1 MKHTIRLGPLCFDK
15 NFVSA
20 ISDDQAQVVFTRAE
34 TRLLQ
39 YLVQYPNQVRS
50 RSQLLDAVNQGNE
63 EKLDRSIDFL
73 INRLRQKLGDD
84 AKNPTFI
91 ATRYGEGYI
100 WLASQSK
107 QLALP
112 RDCHAVVGPVS
123 GLNHIGNKRAAA
135 ELFSQQFH
143 KLFRTHF
150 ADDLAVGFDPDCPK
164 ASEFGEDAPEIG
176 IELSFVLAGSELECV
191 FRGYLFRSDRTV
203 FAKRMSASNASP
215 ADIEAISDEISSAL
229 RTGLATKVEGQVPL
243 AVGMIEAGKTFTGIK
258 GHWSEN
264 DQSLRVQVEANPADY
279 RAKIMLATN
288 IHTKYLQDSV
298 QIFMSNADPR
308 KDDEDEIETL
318 VTDSLPYLQN
328 EPTFLL
334 PSAKLLFFI
343 DRGYNDMA
351 VMMAERLHKE
361 STSLEASLPVV
372 GQMRV
377 FVGQNEDGQRALDQ
391 ALELCEPGSQF
402 EIYLMILKCEA
413 LAAVSDRDGLDEIL
427 DEVCARVPQVEVLM
441 QVLFTCSEQPSKI
454 AQQALVNMTP
464 AQARG
469 MLMLTHYVYGRLLQN
484 PEHRANAY
492 RTPVSLFS
500 RQFGPDI
507 VPDEVK
513 RVLEGCEARNVEK
526 TVYPQTA

>member
-1 MKHTIRLGPLCFDK
+1 MRHTIRLGPLCFDE
-15 NFVSA
+15 NFVTA
-20 ISDDQAQVVFTRAE
+20 ISDDGSQVTFTKAE

-50 RSQLLDAVNQGNE
+50 RSQLLDAVSHGGE

-73 INRLRQKLGDD
+73 INRLRQKLRDD

-100 WLASQSK
+100 WLASLSKEQS
-107 QLALP
+107 LP
-112 RDCHAVVGPVS
+112 RDCHAVVGPVF
-123 GLNHIGNKRAAA
+123 GLNHISNKRATA

-143 KLFRTHF
+143 KLFQTHF
-150 ADDLAVGFDPDCPK
+150 SDDLAVVFDPDCPK
-164 ASEFGEDAPEIG
+164 ADEFGEEAPEIG
-176 IELSFVLAGSELECV
+176 IELSFVLVGDQLECV
-191 FRGYLFRSDRTV
+191 IRGYLFRSDSTV
-203 FAKRMSASNASP
+203 FAKRISASNASP

-229 RTGLATKVEGQVPL
+229 RTGLATQVEAQAPL
-243 AVGMIEAGKTFTGIK
+243 AVGMIEAGKTFTGVK

-264 DQSLRVQVEANPADY
+264 DQGLRTQVDANPTDY

-318 VTDSLPYLQN
+318 VTESLPYLQN

-343 DRGYNDMA
+343 DRGYNEMA
-351 VMMAERLHKE
+351 VRMAERLHTE
-361 STSLEASLPVV
+361 STSLAASLPVV

-413 LAAVSDRDGLDEIL
+413 LAAVSDRDGLDQIL
-427 DEVCARVPQVEVLM
+427 DEVCARVPQIEVLM
-441 QVLFTCSEQPSKI
+441 QVLFTCSERPSKI
-454 AQQALVNMTP
+454 AQQALVNMPP

-469 MLMLTHYVYGRLLQN
+469 MLMLMHYVYGRLLQN
-484 PEHRANAY
+484 PAHRANAY
-492 RTPVSLFS
+492 KTPVSLFTK
-500 RQFGPDI
+500 QFGPNI
-507 VPDEVK
+507 IPEEV
-513 RVLEGCEARNVEK
+513 RQVLRGCEDQVAEDIKFPK
-526 TVYPQTA
+526 TA

>member
-1 MKHTIRLGPLCFDK
+1 MRNTIQLGNL
-15 NFVSA
+15 NFEKSFLSA
-20 ISDDQAQVVFTRAE
+20 SLNDQSPIRFTGAE
-34 TRLLQ
+34 TCLLKCF
-39 YLVQYPNQVRS
+39 VQHPNQVLTRA
-50 RSQLLDAVNQGNE
+50 QLLNAVSDVNE

-84 AKNPTFI
+84 AKNPTYI

-100 WLASQSK
+100 WLASPSKEQSP
-107 QLALP
+107 AH
-112 RDCHAVVGPVS
+112 DCHAVVGPVF
-123 GLNHIGNKRAAA
+123 GLEHVNDKRALA

-143 KLFRTHF
+143 KIFQNHF
-150 ADDLAVGFDPDCPK
+150 SNDLTVAFDPDCPK
-164 ASEFGEDAPEIG
+164 ADEFGDGAPEIG
-176 IELSFVLAGSELECV
+176 LELNYVLSDDQLECV
-191 FRGYLFRSDRTV
+191 FRGYLFRSDITV
-203 FAKRMSASNASP
+203 FAKRIFVSKAMTP
-215 ADIEAISDEISSAL
+215 DIAVIAGEISSVL
-229 RTGLATKVEGQVPL
+229 RTGLATETNAQVPL

-258 GHWSEN
+258 GHWSES
-264 DQSLRVQVEANPADY
+264 DEDLRSLVENNPTDY

-308 KDDEDEIETL
+308 KDDEDEIENL
-318 VTDSLPYLQN
+318 VTTSLPHLQN

-351 VMMAERLHKE
+351 VKMAERLHKE
-361 STSLEASLPVV
+361 STSLAASLPVV

-377 FVGQNEDGQRALDQ
+377 FAGQNEAGQRALDQ

-413 LAAVSDRDGLDEIL
+413 LAAVFDRDGLDQVL
-427 DEVCARVPQVEVLM
+427 DQICARVPQVEVLM
-441 QVLFTCSEQPSKI
+441 QVLFTCSERPSKI
-454 AQQALVNMTP
+454 AQQALVNMSP
-464 AQARG
+464 AQAKG

-500 RQFGPDI
+500 KQFGPNI
-507 VPDEVK
+507 IPDEVK
-513 RVLEGCEARNVEK
+513 QALQGGKDQEVDRTRFS
-526 TVYPQTA
+526 QTA

>member
-1 MKHTIRLGPLCFDK
+1 MRHTIRLGNMRFDER
-15 NFVSA
+15 FLSA
-20 ISDDQAQVVFTRAE
+20 ISKDETQVTFTRAE

-50 RSQLLDAVNQGNE
+50 RAQLLDAVSHGNE

-73 INRLRQKLGDD
+73 INRLRKKLGDD
-84 AKNPTFI
+84 AKDPTFI
-91 ATRYGEGYI
+91 ASRYGEGYI

-107 QLALP
+107 RQSLP
-112 RDCHAVVGPVS
+112 RNCHAVVGPVF
-123 GLNHIGNKRAAA
+123 GLDHIGGKRTAA

-143 KLFRTHF
+143 KDFQSHF
-150 ADDLAVGFDPDCPK
+150 SDNLTVVFDPDCPG
-164 ASEFGEDAPEIG
+164 ADEFGEDAPEIG
-176 IELSFVLAGSELECV
+176 IELSFVLAGDLLECV
-191 FRGYLFRSDRTV
+191 FRGYLFRSDSTV
-203 FAKRMSASNASP
+203 FAKRIPVSGASSP
-215 ADIEAISDEISSAL
+215 DIETIADEISGVL
-229 RTGLATKVEGQVPL
+229 RTGLATEVEAQVPL

-264 DQSLRVQVEANPADY
+264 DQGLRAQVAKNPTDF

-308 KDDEDEIETL
+308 KDDEDEIESL
-318 VTDSLPYLQN
+318 VTESLPHLQN

-351 VMMAERLHKE
+351 VRMAERLHRE
-361 STSLEASLPVV
+361 STALAASLPVV

-377 FVGQNEDGQRALDQ
+377 FTGQNEDGQRALDQ
-391 ALELCEPGSQF
+391 ALELCEPGSQY

-413 LAAVSDRDGLDEIL
+413 LAAVSDRDGLDQVL

-441 QVLFTCSEQPSKI
+441 QVLFTCAERPSKI
-454 AQQALVNMTP
+454 AQQALVNMPP
-464 AQARG
+464 AQAKG

-484 PEHRANAY
+484 PVHRANAY
-492 RTPVSLFS
+492 RTPVSLFT
-500 RQFGPDI
+500 RQFGPNI
-507 VPDEVK
+507 IPDEV
-513 RVLEGCEARNVEK
+513 RQVLQGCEDMATDRAVSL
-526 TVYPQTA
+526 TTA

>member
-1 MKHTIRLGPLCFDK
+1 MRHTIRLGSLCFDES
-15 NFVSA
+15 FVSA
-20 ISDDQAQVVFTRAE
+20 VSDGEALVTFTRAE
-34 TRLLQ
+34 TRLIK

-50 RSQLLDAVNQGNE
+50 RAQLLDAVSHGNE

-100 WLASQSK
+100 WLASQAKHQS
-107 QLALP
+107 LP
-112 RDCHAVVGPVS
+112 RDCHAVVGPVF
-123 GLNHIGNKRAAA
+123 GLSHIGHKRTSA
-135 ELFSQQFH
+135 ELFAQQFQQA
-143 KLFRTHF
+143 FQNHF
-150 ADDLAVGFDPDCPK
+150 SDDLEVVFDPDCPK
-164 ASEFGEDAPEIG
+164 ADDLGEDAPKIG
-176 IELSFVLAGSELECV
+176 IELSFVLVGDQLECV

-203 FAKRMSASNASP
+203 FVKRISASNASP
-215 ADIEAISDEISSAL
+215 ADIEVISGEISSAL
-229 RTGLATKVEGQVPL
+229 RTGLATEVEAQMPL

-264 DQSLRVQVEANPADY
+264 DQGLRAQVNGNPTDY

-318 VTDSLPYLQN
+318 VTESLPHLQN

-334 PSAKLLFFI
+334 PAAKLLFFI
-343 DRGYNDMA
+343 DRGYNEMA
-351 VMMAERLHKE
+351 VKMAERLHKE
-361 STSLEASLPVV
+361 STSLAASLPVV

-377 FVGQNEDGQRALDQ
+377 FTGQNEDGQRALDQ
-391 ALELCEPGSQF
+391 ALELCEQGSQF

-413 LAAVSDRDGLDEIL
+413 LAAVSDRDGLDQIL
-427 DEVCARVPQVEVLM
+427 DQVCARVPQIEVLM
-441 QVLFTCSEQPSKI
+441 QVLFTCSERPSKI
-454 AQQALVNMTP
+454 AQQALVNMPP

-469 MLMLTHYVYGRLLQN
+469 MVMLMHYVYGRLLQN
-484 PEHRANAY
+484 RKHRANAY

-500 RQFGPDI
+500 KQFGPNI
-507 VPDEVK
+507 IPDEV
-513 RVLEGCEARNVEK
+513 RQVLRPCEDPDADNNNLPK
-526 TVYPQTA
+526 TA